1 MIENVSTQLTVFHC
15 FAHCLL
21 PGRAFASLYALL
33 FLEKEAEIGGR
44 DIMHKKMFEDTHG
57 LFGGGGCPQPPP
69 PPPLGPALAF
79 CKNTYSDRAK
89 RPPPF
94 LKSQYLFT
102 IALAMVIISI
112 RLVPHVDKAP
122 LPLRILRL
130 VTSNFLPVEN
140 PTHPT
145 AHAPERASVYIL
157 GQFRTSK

>member
-1 MIENVSTQLTVFHC
+1 MIFQGGPDSLPPSPSGSALGLGDVSATDLIVPLSPQARYLKDQ
-15 FAHCLL
+15 
-21 PGRAFASLYALL
+21 YA
-33 FLEKEAEIGGR
+33 I
-44 DIMHKKMFEDTHG
+44 
-57 LFGGGGCPQPPP
+57 C
-69 PPPLGPALAF
+69 
-79 CKNTYSDRAK
+79 
-89 RPPPF
+89 
-94 LKSQYLFT
+94 
-102 IALAMVIISI
+102 I

>member
-1 MIENVSTQLTVFHC
+1 MTTKTS
-15 FAHCLL
+15 
-21 PGRAFASLYALL
+21 SL
-33 FLEKEAEIGGR
+33 FLAKLVLV
-44 DIMHKKMFEDTHG
+44 M
-57 LFGGGGCPQPPP
+57 
-69 PPPLGPALAF
+69 
-79 CKNTYSDRAK
+79 NDRV
-89 RPPPF
+89 
-94 LKSQYLFT
+94 L
-102 IALAMVIISI
+102 VIWL

>member
-1 MIENVSTQLTVFHC
+1 MRSGSGALSTRGTNLIVRFK
-15 FAHCLL
+15 
-21 PGRAFASLYALL
+21 G
-33 FLEKEAEIGGR
+33 
-44 DIMHKKMFEDTHG
+44 
-57 LFGGGGCPQPPP
+57 
-69 PPPLGPALAF
+69 
-79 CKNTYSDRAK
+79 
-89 RPPPF
+89 
-94 LKSQYLFT
+94 
-102 IALAMVIISI
+102 

>member
-1 MIENVSTQLTVFHC
+1 MLDWLTVVLVDFID
-15 FAHCLL
+15 F
-21 PGRAFASLYALL
+21 R
-33 FLEKEAEIGGR
+33 
-44 DIMHKKMFEDTHG
+44 
-57 LFGGGGCPQPPP
+57 
-69 PPPLGPALAF
+69 
-79 CKNTYSDRAK
+79 
-89 RPPPF
+89 
-94 LKSQYLFT
+94 
-102 IALAMVIISI
+102 

>member
-1 MIENVSTQLTVFHC
+1 MQV
-15 FAHCLL
+15 
-21 PGRAFASLYALL
+21 
-33 FLEKEAEIGGR
+33 LEIKCE
-44 DIMHKKMFEDTHG
+44 
-57 LFGGGGCPQPPP
+57 
-69 PPPLGPALAF
+69 LAVRYWWAWPVVNF
-79 CKNTYSDRAK
+79 MKFNCS
-89 RPPPF
+89 
-94 LKSQYLFT
+94 S
-102 IALAMVIISI
+102 

>member
-1 MIENVSTQLTVFHC
+1 ME
-15 FAHCLL
+15 
-21 PGRAFASLYALL
+21 LYQRG
-33 FLEKEAEIGGR
+33 EPIY
-44 DIMHKKMFEDTHG
+44 H
-57 LFGGGGCPQPPP
+57 PP
-69 PPPLGPALAF
+69 
-79 CKNTYSDRAK
+79 Y
-89 RPPPF
+89 
-94 LKSQYLFT
+94 
-102 IALAMVIISI
+102 

>member
-1 MIENVSTQLTVFHC
+1 MS
-15 FAHCLL
+15 
-21 PGRAFASLYALL
+21 
-33 FLEKEAEIGGR
+33 K
-44 DIMHKKMFEDTHG
+44 
-57 LFGGGGCPQPPP
+57 
-69 PPPLGPALAF
+69 
-79 CKNTYSDRAK
+79 
-89 RPPPF
+89 
-94 LKSQYLFT
+94 
-102 IALAMVIISI
+102 AMVIHQRVSASALVIYVSKLPMGACSIRACSISKLR

>member
-1 MIENVSTQLTVFHC
+1 MFHC
-15 FAHCLL
+15 AVLAVS
-21 PGRAFASLYALL
+21 AFHDCSSNTFQFYVLV
-33 FLEKEAEIGGR
+33 
-44 DIMHKKMFEDTHG
+44 KMFKGT
-57 LFGGGGCPQPPP
+57 L
-69 PPPLGPALAF
+69 LSKALTCMNF
-79 CKNTYSDRAK
+79 FLYK
-89 RPPPF
+89 R
-94 LKSQYLFT
+94 
-102 IALAMVIISI
+102 

>member
-1 MIENVSTQLTVFHC
+1 MSHVPTV
-15 FAHCLL
+15 L
-21 PGRAFASLYALL
+21 
-33 FLEKEAEIGGR
+33 K
-44 DIMHKKMFEDTHG
+44 
-57 LFGGGGCPQPPP
+57 
-69 PPPLGPALAF
+69 
-79 CKNTYSDRAK
+79 SDRSVFDK
-89 RPPPF
+89 MLP
-94 LKSQYLFT
+94 
-102 IALAMVIISI
+102 VDDNDH

>member
-1 MIENVSTQLTVFHC
+1 MGNQSIMDI
-15 FAHCLL
+15 LL
-21 PGRAFASLYALL
+21 
-33 FLEKEAEIGGR
+33 
-44 DIMHKKMFEDTHG
+44 
-57 LFGGGGCPQPPP
+57 
-69 PPPLGPALAF
+69 
-79 CKNTYSDRAK
+79 
-89 RPPPF
+89 
-94 LKSQYLFT
+94 
-102 IALAMVIISI
+102 